1 VEGGRGI
8 GETLQNSSEELTV
21 KYKLAN
27 GLKTEFSEKLL
38 DHINGINSR
47 NPFLL
52 IAKVIDDYLDN
63 LGVSFVQHPSF
74 YFRNGLISGK
84 DFFSELLLLGFNCPG
99 ISDRDCAVVGNVGYW
114 MNGNIV
120 EQIPRSMNSYSEY
133 QIEEFLFK
141 QRSSSLENLY
151 KAKVVELL

>member
-38 DHINGINSR
+38 DHINSR

-52 IAKVIDDYLDN
+52 IAKVIDDFLDN
-63 LGVSFVQHPSF
+63 LGVSLVQHPNF
-74 YFRNGLISGK
+74 HFKNYQIYGK

-99 ISDRDCAVVGNVGYW
+99 IRDSDCAVVGNVGYW

-120 EQIPRSMNSYSEY
+120 EQIPRSMNTYSEY